1 MRKLIL
7 QMMISVDGY
16 FEGPAREIDW
26 HNVDA
31 EFNEQALDLISRV
44 DLMLFGRITYELMA
58 GYWPTD
64 SARGD
69 DPMVAAAMN
78 NTEKIVFSSTLNK
91 ADWEH
96 TRLVKSDA
104 AAEIRKLKALPGKD
118 MVIFGSSDLGAS
130 LLEAGLID
138 EIHIVVA
145 PILLGAGKP
154 LFKGMRRRVPL
165 KLLSVRQFKNENVL
179 LVFQPV

>member
-1 MRKLIL
+1 
-7 QMMISVDGY
+7 
-16 FEGPAREIDW
+16 
-26 HNVDA
+26 
-31 EFNEQALDLISRV
+31 
-44 DLMLFGRITYELMA
+44 
-58 GYWPTD
+58 
-64 SARGD
+64 
-69 DPMVAAAMN
+69 MN

-104 AAEIRKLKALPGKD
+104 AVEIRKLKALPGKD